1 MTKMKIKYTYRSD
14 WYMVFLYGNIIIM
27 MIVGAIAAPAARS
40 VKSDEAGIVLGVFIV
55 WLLIFIVGSVALSYI
70 PTDINAGETSLKIKR
85 LFKTTVIR
93 YGKIKSIEITREL
106 REPELRGDQRHYI
119 EIMTI
124 DIGEGDPI
132 ELCRK
137 LDIDMEALVEHPEEL
152 KKQFDESE
160 FNKLKQHIEDRMPLQ
175 FADTDMI

>member
-1 MTKMKIKYTYRSD
+1 MKIKYTYRSD
-14 WYMVFLYGNIIIM
+14 WCMVFFYGNIIVMTLWAVIG
-27 MIVGAIAAPAARS
+27 GAAARS
-40 VKSDEAGIVLGVFIV
+40 VKSDEAGIVVGVFIV
-55 WLLIFIVGSVALSYI
+55 WMLIFIVGSVALSYI

-106 REPELRGDQRHYI
+106 REPELRGDQRHYV
-119 EIMTI
+119 EIMNI
-124 DIGEGDPI
+124 DIGEDEPI

-160 FNKLKQHIEDRMPLQ
+160 FNELKQYIEDRMPMQ
-175 FADTDMI
+175 